1 VAAHRGDTATT
12 RFACPRAPSRKGLM
26 PYLPVR
32 SRFAMKKQLRRL
44 IGIKGYYVSLF
55 RTLRAVPFG
64 VSLPVFGTVST
75 VDEVLNIH
83 DNFGKGELR
92 HEGIEDHLKRSRG
105 PVVVDCGVNI
115 GITIR
120 WWHHL
125 NSRARVFGFDMMEEA
140 HTFTQSRIDTAGN
153 WYVPITCAL
162 SSNDGHSID
171 ISFDDPLFGENSVS
185 ATHRKQQR
193 TVRTGT
199 LDSML
204 GEYDLAEI
212 DLLKI
217 DIEGHGG
224 EALKG
229 ASRTLQKTRYVFFET
244 HSQQEISD
252 ASDILHEAG
261 FQIIAMRNRTL
272 VYERRQS
279 ASSRGTLLSSQMNF
293 AAGTP

>member
-1 VAAHRGDTATT
+1 
-12 RFACPRAPSRKGLM
+12 
-26 PYLPVR
+26 
-32 SRFAMKKQLRRL
+32 MKKQLRRL
-44 IGIKGYYVSLF
+44 IGVKGYYISLF
-55 RTLRAVPFG
+55 RTFRAVPFG
-64 VSLPVFGTVST
+64 VSLPIFGTVST

-105 PVVVDCGVNI
+105 PVIVDCGVNI

-125 NSRARVFGFDMMEEA
+125 NRRAKVFGFDMMEEA
-140 HTFTQSRIDTAGN
+140 HVFTQSRIDTAGN

-162 SSNDGHSID
+162 SSDDGNPIE

-185 ATHRKQQR
+185 ATDRKQQR

-199 LDSML
+199 LDAKL

-229 ASRTLQKTRYVFFET
+229 ASRTLRKTRYVLFET
-244 HSQQEISD
+244 HTREEISES
-252 ASDILHEAG
+252 ANILHEAG

-279 ASSRGTLLSSQMNF
+279 ASSIDTLLPSRINL
-293 AAGTP
+293 AAGNP

>member
-1 VAAHRGDTATT
+1 
-12 RFACPRAPSRKGLM
+12 L
-26 PYLPVR
+26 LEI
-32 SRFAMKKQLRRL
+32 AMKKQLRKL
-44 IGIKGYYVSLF
+44 IGVKGYYVSLF
-55 RTLRAVPFG
+55 RTIRAVPFG

-92 HEGIEDHLKRSRG
+92 HEGIENHLKRSRD
-105 PVVVDCGVNI
+105 PVVIDCGVNI

-125 NSRARVFGFDMMEEA
+125 NNQARVFGFDMMEEA
-140 HTFTQSRIDTAGN
+140 HAFTQSRIDVGEN

-162 SSNDGHSID
+162 SSNDGDSIE

-185 ATHRKQQR
+185 ATNRKQHR
-193 TVRTGT
+193 TVSTGT
-199 LDSML
+199 LDARL

-229 ASRTLQKTRYVFFET
+229 ASGTLQKTRYVLFET
-244 HSQQEISD
+244 HTRQEISE

-261 FQIIAMRNRTL
+261 FQMIALRNRTL
-272 VYERRQS
+272 IYERKKS
-279 ASSRGTLLSSQMNF
+279 GSSGDGLSSTGANF
-293 AAGTP
+293 VVRHP